1 MRTSYMLSEK
11 DQASN
16 EEMMEKL
23 GSLKILPCLPK

>member
-1 MRTSYMLSEK
+1 MFSKK

-23 GSLKILPCLPK
+23 GSLKILPFLPK

>member
-1 MRTSYMLSEK
+1 MLSKK

-16 EEMMEKL
+16 EEMIEKL

>member
-1 MRTSYMLSEK
+1 MHPSYMISKK

-23 GSLKILPCLPK
+23 GSLKILPVLPK

>member
-1 MRTSYMLSEK
+1 MLSEK

-23 GSLKILPCLPK
+23 GSLKILPFLPK